1 MRVVAT
7 RIERDGTML
16 RRVVGTAQRSDGP
29 GWEDLARRAL
39 AVPPPYRPVPGAT
52 LYHISLDDGRE
63 VLVAEDDMGG
73 PLLDL
78 VTAVLAIGDEV
89 LARRVPLAAAAAVA
103 VTVAVSCEPFAGCPA
118 TTSRPHLSNARRTV
132 RPRSAP
138 KMQLPCVLS
147 LRSSAYLGNGAVV
160 GVEDGLDHADVEP
173 VGVGM
178 GLGDR
183 EHPE

>member
-52 LYHISLDDGRE
+52 LYHISFDDGRE

-78 VTAVLAIGDEV
+78 VTAVLAMGDEV
-89 LARRVPLAAAAAVA
+89 LARRVLLW
-103 VTVAVSCEPFAGCPA
+103 
-118 TTSRPHLSNARRTV
+118 LSGHNVKT
-132 RPRSAP
+132 AP
-138 KMQLPCVLS
+138 V
-147 LRSSAYLGNGAVV
+147 
-160 GVEDGLDHADVEP
+160 
-173 VGVGM
+173 
-178 GLGDR
+178 
-183 EHPE
+183 